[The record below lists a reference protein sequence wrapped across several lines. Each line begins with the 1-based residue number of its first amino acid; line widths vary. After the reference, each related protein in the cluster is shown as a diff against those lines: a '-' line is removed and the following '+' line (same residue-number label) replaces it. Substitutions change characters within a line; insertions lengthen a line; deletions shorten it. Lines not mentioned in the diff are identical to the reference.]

1 MSRLRSLLFGVIL
14 GSLCGN
20 DHVLATGETPVFFG
34 ITPFQTATFVP
45 DLVVAERLD
54 CLSEFAIGLLVWSE
68 TSRESVTRAEK
79 LVSSAYLPYYHE
91 WQAEAPAGASSIDP
105 AEIDARI
112 SDGFRQLESP
122 RIVRIDLNP
131 AVVLSAP
138 RPVEISAGDSCSV
151 PVVLSNDLDQPVS
164 VSLRLAQQSKDQAM
178 TVRLAAGQATGFI
191 WTAEVSPTDERLDFV
206 LEVNGHPSAL
216 NVPVSRRE
224 YGAVT
229 FKVVDETGAATPARV
244 YLNGADQRAH
254 APSEHMQRIV
264 LADRHQ
270 AAPGDVYFHTT
281 GSFAVSLPAGVAQI
295 DAVRG
300 MEYQPVHETFTVRPG
315 EQTEVLLQLRR
326 VADLAAAG
334 WYSGDVH
341 VHANLFAEDRIKPVD
356 VLRIAQAEDLAVTNI
371 LPCNDPRTAT
381 ITDQQYFT
389 GAPDAVSTADHIVY
403 YNEEMRNDLYGHV
416 GFLNLTSFVEPAYF
430 GWPHSPFPYDYPS
443 NYPQVEAAKAQ
454 GAFVT
459 YVHPGLPS
467 EFPVDI
473 ALGLADTIDVMSQ
486 NDERVTTP
494 LWYRLLNCGF
504 RCPAS
509 AGTDSFLNIPYHLI
523 PGAGRVYVQV
533 TGGLTYDGWIE
544 GLKAGRT
551 FVTNGPL
558 LPFTFNGRL
567 PGAEFAVETG
577 AYQLTVAGV
586 AGSIVPME
594 AVEIVVNGAV
604 VRRIE
609 SGADRNHIRVNE
621 VLTLTQSSWVAVRA
635 VGSGHRWVTND
646 REVYAHTSPVYVTI
660 GRQPVASRD
669 DALFFSEQIDI
680 LIAAM
685 DARGKF
691 RRPAD
696 RDEIVARFR
705 EAQAVYHEI
714 ARTAFTLA
722 TNQAPNP

>member
-1 MSRLRSLLFGVIL
+1 MSRLRSLLFGVLPGMFL
-14 GSLCGN
+14 GSLPA
-20 DHVLATGETPVFFG
+20 DSAAPSPEFLG
-34 ITPFQTATFVP
+34 ITPYQTATFVS
-45 DLVVAERLD
+45 DAAVADRLD
-54 CLSEFAIGLLVWSE
+54 RLSEFAIGLLVWSE
-68 TSRESVTRAEK
+68 TSRASVTRAEK

-91 WQAEAPAGASSIDP
+91 WQAEAPAGESSIDP

-122 RIVRIDLNP
+122 RIVRIDLNA
-131 AVVLSAP
+131 AVELSAP
-138 RPVEISAGDSCSV
+138 RPVEILAGDRCSV
-151 PVVLSNDLDQPVS
+151 PVVLSNDLEHPVS
-164 VSLRLAQQSKDQAM
+164 VSLRLAQQPKDQAV

-191 WTAEVSPTDERLDFV
+191 WAAEVSPSDERLDFV
-206 LEVNGHPSAL
+206 VELDSHPTTIS
-216 NVPVSRRE
+216 VPVSRRE
-224 YGAVT
+224 YGSVT
-229 FKVVDETGAATPARV
+229 FTVVDETGAATPARV

-254 APSEHMQRIV
+254 TPPEHWQRIV

-281 GSFAVSLPAGVAQI
+281 GSFAVSLPAGVAQV
-295 DAVRG
+295 DAVKG
-300 MEYQPVHETFTVRPG
+300 MEYQPVHQTFTVRPG
-315 EQTEVLLQLRR
+315 EQTEVLLPLRR

-341 VHANLFAEDRIKPVD
+341 VHANLFAQDTIRPAD
-356 VLRIAQAEDLAVTNI
+356 VLKIAQAEDLAVTNL

-381 ITDQQYFT
+381 ITDRQYFT
-389 GAPDAVSTADHIVY
+389 GAPDSVSDARHILY

-416 GFLNLTSFVEPAYF
+416 GFLNLTTFVEPAYF
-430 GWPHSPFPYDYPS
+430 GWPHSPFPYDSPG
-443 NYPQVEAAKAQ
+443 NFPQVEAAKAQ

-486 NDERVTTP
+486 NDERTTTP

-533 TGGLTYDGWIE
+533 EGGLTYAGWIE
-544 GLKAGRT
+544 GLKKGRT

-558 LPFTFNGRL
+558 LPFTFNGSL
-567 PGAEFAVETG
+567 PGAEFTVETG
-577 AYQLTVAGV
+577 AFRLTVSGV
-586 AGSIVPME
+586 ATSIVPME

-609 SGADRNHIRVNE
+609 GGADTKHIRVNE

-646 REVYAHTSPVYVTI
+646 RDLYAHTSPVYITI
-660 GRQPVASRD
+660 DHQPLISHD
-669 DALFFSEQIDI
+669 DALFFSEQIDV
-680 LIAAM
+680 LIAKM
-685 DARGKF
+685 DAQGKF
-691 RRPAD
+691 QQPDD
-696 RDEIVARFR
+696 RDKIVARFR
-705 EAQAVYHEI
+705 QAQTVYARI
-714 ARTAFTLA
+714 AGTSPPKHRQPT
-722 TNQAPNP
+722 QP